1 MAKAQS
7 SRHHY
12 IPIWY
17 QKQFC
22 NHQGRL
28 FCFDKSTG
36 EICSKWRY
44 PRQLFYGWDRNNVF
58 MGDIPQS
65 LPETIYQ
72 QHDTLVAERLNALA
86 KEPVTQNLL
95 TQDRILAALGFVA
108 ALWVRSPR
116 RDGLFL
122 DRAIKRLQ
130 YALFDNPSIGQD
142 QAWMIGIMDG
152 IQVERA
158 FLPAGHFLR
167 YFESGKAFDQP
178 AYSHVHQMDIPFIV
192 LGDQPVI
199 YRQPPKSN
207 EDVFRN
213 FVFPLSSRRLY
224 WSIPEETTW
233 TESTKTH
240 AVAYNV
246 LAIEQ
251 SQRYVAAWNVEVLRG
266 FVEMWRKSRDPKVL
280 EEYREL
286 LFSFPPGVILENH
299 LSVGK

>member
-1 MAKAQS
+1 
-7 SRHHY
+7 
-12 IPIWY
+12 
-17 QKQFC
+17 
-22 NHQGRL
+22 
-28 FCFDKSTG
+28 
-36 EICSKWRY
+36 
-44 PRQLFYGWDRNNVF
+44 
-58 MGDIPQS
+58 
-65 LPETIYQ
+65 
-72 QHDTLVAERLNALA
+72 
-86 KEPVTQNLL
+86 
-95 TQDRILAALGFVA
+95 
-108 ALWVRSPR
+108 
-116 RDGLFL
+116 
-122 DRAIKRLQ
+122 
-130 YALFDNPSIGQD
+130 
-142 QAWMIGIMDG
+142 
-152 IQVERA
+152 
-158 FLPAGHFLR
+158 
-167 YFESGKAFDQP
+167 
-178 AYSHVHQMDIPFIV
+178 MDIPFIV